1 MAGTD
6 LSSNRTR
13 LALDRFEGD
22 LLGHQN
28 IDRGGMTPDTLPPS
42 SRASTIADEDLDG
55 GGPYYSRPTTAT
67 SVTSARFSLDSLPS
81 NWKNLPNSRLS
92 ASPRYSLLKK
102 PFAFVEDVEE
112 ENEEPQQEKAN
123 ASEAE
128 EAEEDTIQN
137 DIAFQRLSMLLAGL
151 QAQAEAAVLSPGTS
165 LQQLGALDPSVE
177 VEEELSE
184 ETLSTGISR
193 SAPQSTAEITDST
206 VGFNASSPRIAP
218 SFHRTSSLPF
228 IAPRP
233 SRRISKITISKEQ
246 EQDSTDPFTV
256 PFSPRI
262 PLSTMLLQSVLEPS
276 PSTTSP
282 LKFEPPPTPPP
293 TLRKRPTG
301 LDLAPAKNRIL
312 SAVSSPAPY
321 SKPVIGSGSSSP
333 ALLARQ
339 SSYLVTDT
347 DLEGL
352 LNEFLEVAQMRSREG
367 VYDVMFRCV
376 WIYLLGGGFVWAAV
390 GWMLG
395 WGCRE
400 CRSCIAS

>member
-1 MAGTD
+1 MGAELG
-6 LSSNRTR
+6 SNRTR

-22 LLGHQN
+22 LLGNQN
-28 IDRGGMTPDTLPPS
+28 IVRGDMTPDTLPSS

-55 GGPYYSRPTTAT
+55 SPYSRPTTAT
-67 SVTSARFSLDSLPS
+67 SMTSARFSLDSLPS
-81 NWKNLPNSRLS
+81 NWKHSPNGRLS
-92 ASPRYSLLKK
+92 TSPRYSLLKK

-112 ENEEPQQEKAN
+112 EEEEQDEINPLEV
-123 ASEAE
+123 
-128 EAEEDTIQN
+128 EEDTIQT

-151 QAQAEAAVLSPGTS
+151 QAQAEAAVFSPTS
-165 LQQLGALDPSVE
+165 SLRQPGALDPPIE

-184 ETLSTGISR
+184 EMLFSGMSR
-193 SAPQSTAEITDST
+193 PTPPSTATTTNHDM
-206 VGFNASSPRIAP
+206 GFNASSPGLAP

-233 SRRISKITISKEQ
+233 SRRTSKIIINNN
-246 EQDSTDPFTV
+246 QDATDPFTV

-262 PLSTMLLQSVLEPS
+262 PLSPMVPPSMSVSS
-276 PSTTSP
+276 PP
-282 LKFEPPPTPPP
+282 PVVLPPKFELPPTPPP

-301 LDLAPAKNRIL
+301 LDLTPLKSRIP

-321 SKPVIGSGSSSP
+321 QKSVVTSASPSP
-333 ALLARQ
+333 ALLTRHN
-339 SSYLVTDT
+339 SYLVKDT

-352 LNEFLEVAQMRSREG
+352 LNEFLEITQMRNREG
-367 VYDVMFRCV
+367 MYDVMFRCV
-376 WIYLLGGGFVWAAV
+376 WIYLLGGGFVWTAV

-400 CRSCIAS
+400 CRGCMTALS